1 MRTSRDTKRTRGI
14 AITTAAATLVM
25 AATFAP
31 AAFAQADDEM
41 TLEER
46 VLALERAYA
55 SLDTRFNART
65 SSGIGAESSQSI
77 SMERRVT
84 QLENLLNRMTT
95 DVQRL
100 ERAAE
105 SAMREASQ
113 ARREAQTAERIARD
127 ASMRAR

>member
-31 AAFAQADDEM
+31 AAFAQA
-41 TLEER
+41 EER